1 MQVFAYQ
8 LVLHIAVPT
17 TPTTN
22 SSDTGIYQHHDC
34 LLQQIL
40 LSRACL
46 QVVAYLLVLHIAVM
60 VSFTS
65 THSACEQTM
74 EALDDAHQAF
84 LKHAGSPLATQG
96 LADSPLV
103 V

>member
-1 MQVFAYQ
+1 MYF
-8 LVLHIAVPT
+8 T
-17 TPTTN
+17 
-22 SSDTGIYQHHDC
+22 
-34 LLQQIL
+34 
-40 LSRACL
+40 CL

-84 LKHAGSPLATQG
+84 LKHAGSPLAT
-96 LADSPLV
+96 
-103 V
+103 